1 MIKSLKPINKEEE
14 FLPFS
19 VAATLLGSG
28 NHTRIT
34 RLVKQG
40 ILPAYSLPLTT
51 KLRVRKSDV
60 FKIAEP
66 SRAIES

>member
-1 MIKSLKPINKEEE
+1 MKESLKPTHKEEKEE
-14 FLPFS
+14 FLAFS
-19 VAATLLGSG
+19 EAANLLGSG

-34 RLVKQG
+34 KLVKQG

-51 KLRVRKSDV
+51 KLRVKRSDV

-66 SRAIES
+66 SH

>member
-1 MIKSLKPINKEEE
+1 MKESLKPPHKVEKEE
-14 FLPFS
+14 FLAFS
-19 VAATLLGSG
+19 EAASLLGSG

-34 RLVKQG
+34 KLVKQG

-60 FKIAEP
+60 FKLADP
-66 SRAIES
+66 TH